1 METMIG
7 KVTHYYPRVGVAAIV
22 LSDHLAT
29 GERIHIL
36 GPHDDI
42 HQTVISMELDHTPI
56 READTGQDIGI
67 RVSERV
73 HAGDLVYRET

>member
-1 METMIG
+1 METVIG
-7 KVTHYYPRVGVAAIV
+7 KVTHYYPRVGVAAVI
-22 LSDHLAT
+22 LSDHLER

-42 HQTVISMELDHTPI
+42 HQTVTSMELDHI
-56 READTGQDIGI
+56 EIDEADPGQDIGI

-73 HAGDLVYRET
+73 HAGDLVYRER

>member
-7 KVTHYYPRVGVAAIV
+7 RVSHYYPRVSVAAIV
-22 LSDHLAT
+22 LSDHLAR
-29 GERIHIL
+29 GDHIHIH

-42 HQTVISMELDHTPI
+42 HQTVTSMEYEHNPI
-56 READTGQDIGI
+56 MEADPGQDIGI

-73 HAGDLVYRET
+73 HEGDLVFKED